1 MPRVLVLVEHD
12 DGTPKKVTYEML
24 TKARE
29 LGEPAAVFVGDG
41 LDVATDG
48 LARHGAA
55 AVYAFGGEGASNRL
69 TAPSVDALA
78 AAADQA
84 EPAAVLVAAS
94 PAGKDIGARLAA
106 RRGWGM
112 LADVVDLDGDLVAT
126 QNVFGGATTVRA
138 RVRTGV
144 PVLAVKPNSFAPAE
158 APAEPEVID
167 LGLDRQTGQA
177 DARLT
182 DHVVQERSGRPDV
195 AEAEIVVSGGRGL
208 QDPSNFA
215 LVEALAD
222 ALGAAVGASRAA
234 VDAGWYP
241 HQHQVGQTG
250 KTVSPQLYVAVG
262 ISGAIQHRAGMQ
274 TSKTI
279 VAINKDADAPIFAIS
294 DFGVVG
300 DLFKVVPRLTD
311 EVARRKGG

>member
-1 MPRVLVLVEHD
+1 MAAVLVLVEHD
-12 DGTPKKVTYEML
+12 EGATRKVTYEML
-24 TKARE
+24 TKARD
-29 LGEPAAVFVGDG
+29 LGEPVAVFVGDG
-41 LDVATDG
+41 LDGAREG
-48 LARHGAA
+48 LARHGATAIYA
-55 AVYAFGGEGASNRL
+55 AAGEGWTNQLGRPL
-69 TAPSVDALA
+69 TDALE
-78 AAADQA
+78 AAADRA
-84 EPAAVLVAAS
+84 DPAAVLVAAT
-94 PAGKDIGARLAA
+94 PGGKDAGARLAA
-106 RRGWGM
+106 RKGWGM
-112 LADVVDLDGDLVAT
+112 LADVVDLDTDLVAT

-138 RVRTGV
+138 KVRTGT
-144 PVLAVKPNSFAPAE
+144 PVLAVKPNSFPVEE
-158 APAEPEVID
+158 APAEPEVVD
-167 LGLDRQTGQA
+167 LAQEREA
-177 DARLT
+177 SAPEANVT
-182 DHVVQERSGRPDV
+182 DHVVQEQGGRPDV

-222 ALGAAVGASRAA
+222 SLGAAVGASRAA

-311 EVARRKGG
+311 EITKRKG

>member
-1 MPRVLVLVEHD
+1 MPQVVVLVEHE
-12 DGTPKKVTYEML
+12 DGVTKKVTYEML
-24 TKARE
+24 TKARD
-29 LGEPAAVFVGDG
+29 LGEPVALFVGEG
-41 LDVATDG
+41 LDGAREG
-48 LARHGAA
+48 LARHGAT
-55 AVYAFGGEGASNRL
+55 AVYAAGGDNRL
-69 TAPSVDALA
+69 AGPLTAALA
-78 AAADQA
+78 AAAERA
-84 EPAAVLVAAS
+84 EPAAVLVAAT
-94 PAGKDIGARLAA
+94 PLGKDAGARLAA

-112 LADVVDLDGDLVAT
+112 LADIVDLDADLVAT
-126 QNVFGGATTVRA
+126 QNVFGGATTVRS
-138 RVRTGV
+138 RVRTGT
-144 PVLAVKPNSFAPAE
+144 PVLAVKPNSFPVEE
-158 APAEPEVID
+158 APAEPEVVRLD
-167 LGLDRQTGQA
+167 LGAEAGDPVRVI
-177 DARLT
+177 
-182 DHVVQERSGRPDV
+182 DHVVQEQGGRPDV

-222 ALGAAVGASRAA
+222 SLGAAVGASRAA

-279 VAINKDADAPIFAIS
+279 VAVNKDADAPIFAIS

-300 DLFKVVPRLTD
+300 DLFKVIPRLTE
-311 EVARRKGG
+311 EVVKRKG

>member
-1 MPRVLVLVEHD
+1 MPRVLVLVEHEE
-12 DGTPKKVTYEML
+12 GAAKKVTYEML
-24 TKARE
+24 TKARD
-29 LGEPAAVFVGDG
+29 LGEPVALFVGEG
-41 LDVATDG
+41 LDAAREG
-48 LARHGAA
+48 LARHGAT
-55 AVYAFGGEGASNRL
+55 AVYAAGGDNRL
-69 TAPSVDALA
+69 PGPLTGALA
-78 AAADQA
+78 AAADRA
-84 EPAAVLVAAS
+84 EPAAVLVAAT
-94 PAGKDIGARLAA
+94 PLGKDAGARLAA
-106 RRGWGM
+106 RKGWGM
-112 LADVVDLDGDLVAT
+112 LADIVDLDGDLVAT
-126 QNVFGGATTVRA
+126 QNVFGGATTVRS
-138 RVRTGV
+138 RVRTGT
-144 PVLAVKPNSFAPAE
+144 PVLAVKPNSFPVQE
-158 APAEPEVID
+158 APAEPEVVD
-167 LGLDRQTGQA
+167 LDLAEGQ
-177 DARLT
+177 DATRVT
-182 DHVVQERSGRPDV
+182 DHVVQEQGGRPDV

-222 ALGAAVGASRAA
+222 TLGAAVGASRAA

-279 VAINKDADAPIFAIS
+279 VAVNKDADAPIFAIS

-311 EVARRKGG
+311 EVAKRKG

>member
-1 MPRVLVLVEHD
+1 MPRVLVLVEHEE
-12 DGTPKKVTYEML
+12 GATKKVTYEML
-24 TKARE
+24 TRARD
-29 LGEPAAVFVGDG
+29 LGEPAALFVGEG
-41 LDVATDG
+41 LETARDG
-48 LARHGAA
+48 LARHGATTIYA
-55 AVYAFGGEGASNRL
+55 ATADNRL
-69 TAPSVDALA
+69 AGQVTDALETA
-78 AAADQA
+78 VHDA
-84 EPAAVLVAAS
+84 EPGVVLVAAS
-94 PAGKDIGARLAA
+94 PLGKDAGARLAA
-106 RRGWGM
+106 RNGWGM
-112 LADVVDLDGDLVAT
+112 LADIVDLDDDLVAT
-126 QNVFGGATTVRA
+126 QAVFGGATTVRS
-138 RVRTGV
+138 RVRTGT
-144 PVLAVKPNSFAPAE
+144 PVLAVKPNSFPVQE
-158 APAEPEVID
+158 APASPEVVD
-167 LGLDRQTGQA
+167 LELGAGAEDRITV
-177 DARLT
+177 T
-182 DHVVQERSGRPDV
+182 DHVVQEQGGRPDV

-222 ALGAAVGASRAA
+222 SLGAAVGASRAA

-279 VAINKDADAPIFAIS
+279 VAVNKDADAPIFAIS

-311 EVARRKGG
+311 EVAKRKG

>member
-1 MPRVLVLVEHD
+1 MPRVLVLVEHE
-12 DGTPKKVTYEML
+12 DGATKKVTYEML
-24 TKARE
+24 TKARD
-29 LGEPAAVFVGDG
+29 LGEPVALFVGEG
-41 LDVATDG
+41 LDAAREG
-48 LARHGAA
+48 LARHGAT
-55 AVYAFGGEGASNRL
+55 AVYAAGGDNRL
-69 TAPSVDALA
+69 PGPLTGALA

-84 EPAAVLVAAS
+84 EPAAVLVAAT
-94 PAGKDIGARLAA
+94 PLGKDAGARLAA
-106 RRGWGM
+106 RKGWGM
-112 LADVVDLDGDLVAT
+112 LADIVDLDGDLVAT

-138 RVRTGV
+138 RVRTGT
-144 PVLAVKPNSFAPAE
+144 PVLAVKPNSFPVEE
-158 APAEPEVID
+158 APAEPELVD
-167 LGLDRQTGQA
+167 LEVAEAQEPVRV
-177 DARLT
+177 T
-182 DHVVQERSGRPDV
+182 DHVVQEEGGRPDV

-222 ALGAAVGASRAA
+222 TLGAAVGASRAA

-279 VAINKDADAPIFAIS
+279 VAVNKDADAPIFAIS

-300 DLFKVVPRLTD
+300 DLFKVIPRLTD
-311 EVARRKGG
+311 EVAKRKG

>member
-1 MPRVLVLVEHD
+1 MPRILVLVEHE
-12 DGTPKKVTYEML
+12 DGVTKKVTYEML
-24 TKARE
+24 TKARD
-29 LGEPAAVFVGDG
+29 LGEPVALFVGEG
-41 LDVATDG
+41 LESAREG
-48 LARHGAA
+48 LARHGAT
-55 AVYAFGGEGASNRL
+55 AVYAAGGDNRL
-69 TAPSVDALA
+69 AGPLTGALA
-78 AAADQA
+78 AAADRA
-84 EPAAVLVAAS
+84 EPAVVLVAAT
-94 PAGKDIGARLAA
+94 PLGKDAGARLAA
-106 RRGWGM
+106 RKGWGM
-112 LADVVDLDGDLVAT
+112 LADIVDLDGDLVAT
-126 QNVFGGATTVRA
+126 QNVFGGATTVRS
-138 RVRTGV
+138 RVRTGT
-144 PVLAVKPNSFAPAE
+144 PVLAVKPNSFPVEE
-158 APAEPEVID
+158 APAEPEVVD
-167 LGLDRQTGQA
+167 LETAADQEQT
-177 DARLT
+177 RVT
-182 DHVVQERSGRPDV
+182 DHVVQEEGGRPDV

-279 VAINKDADAPIFAIS
+279 VAVNKDADAPIFAIS

-300 DLFKVVPRLTD
+300 DLFKVIPRLTE
-311 EVARRKGG
+311 EVVKRKGG

>member
-1 MPRVLVLVEHD
+1 MPQVLVLVEHE
-12 DGTPKKVTYEML
+12 DGATKKVTYEML
-24 TKARE
+24 TKARD
-29 LGEPAAVFVGDG
+29 LGEPVALFVGDG
-41 LDVATDG
+41 LDGAREG
-48 LARHGAA
+48 LARHGAT
-55 AVYAFGGEGASNRL
+55 AVYAAAGDNRL
-69 TAPSVDALA
+69 AGPLTAALA
-78 AAADQA
+78 AAADRA
-84 EPAAVLVAAS
+84 EPAAVLVAAT
-94 PAGKDIGARLAA
+94 PLGKDAGARLAV

-112 LADVVDLDGDLVAT
+112 LADIVDLDSDLVAT
-126 QNVFGGATTVRA
+126 QNVFGGATTVRSV
-138 RVRTGV
+138 VRTGT
-144 PVLAVKPNSFAPAE
+144 PVLAIKPNSFPVQE
-158 APAEPEVID
+158 APAEPEVVD
-167 LGLDRQTGQA
+167 LDVAEDQDGTRV
-177 DARLT
+177 T
-182 DHVVQERSGRPDV
+182 DHVVQEQGGRPDV

-222 ALGAAVGASRAA
+222 ILGAAVGASRAA

-279 VAINKDADAPIFAIS
+279 VAVNKDADAPIFAIS

-300 DLFKVVPRLTD
+300 DLFKVIPRLTE
-311 EVARRKGG
+311 EVAKRKG

>member
-1 MPRVLVLVEHD
+1 MPQVLVLVEHEE
-12 DGTPKKVTYEML
+12 GVTKKVTYEML
-24 TKARE
+24 TKARD
-29 LGEPAAVFVGDG
+29 LGEPVALFVGEG
-41 LDVATDG
+41 LDGAREG
-48 LARHGAA
+48 LARHGAT
-55 AVYAFGGEGASNRL
+55 AVYAAGGDNRL
-69 TAPSVDALA
+69 AGPLTAALA
-78 AAADQA
+78 AAADRA
-84 EPAAVLVAAS
+84 EPTAVLVAAT
-94 PAGKDIGARLAA
+94 PLGKDAGARLAA

-112 LADVVDLDGDLVAT
+112 LADIVDLDADLVAT
-126 QNVFGGATTVRA
+126 QNVFGGATTVRS
-138 RVRTGV
+138 RVRTGT
-144 PVLAVKPNSFAPAE
+144 PVLAVKPNSFPVEA
-158 APAEPEVID
+158 APAEPEVVQLD
-167 LGLDRQTGQA
+167 LGAEAEDSVRV
-177 DARLT
+177 T
-182 DHVVQERSGRPDV
+182 DHVVQEQGGRPDV

-222 ALGAAVGASRAA
+222 SLGAAVGASRAA

-279 VAINKDADAPIFAIS
+279 VAVNKDADAPIFAIS

-300 DLFKVVPRLTD
+300 DLFKVIPRLTE
-311 EVARRKGG
+311 EVAKRKG

>member
-1 MPRVLVLVEHD
+1 MPRVLVLVEHE
-12 DGTPKKVTYEML
+12 DGVTKKVTYEML
-24 TKARE
+24 TKARD
-29 LGEPAAVFVGDG
+29 LGEPVALFVGEG
-41 LDVATDG
+41 LEQAREG
-48 LARHGAA
+48 LAGHGATTIYNA
-55 AVYAFGGEGASNRL
+55 AGGDNRL
-69 TAPSVDALA
+69 AGTLTGALE

-84 EPAAVLVAAS
+84 EPAAVLVAAT
-94 PAGKDIGARLAA
+94 PLGKDAGARLAA
-106 RRGWGM
+106 RKGWGM
-112 LADVVDLDGDLVAT
+112 LADIVDLDGDLVAT
-126 QNVFGGATTVRA
+126 QNVFGGATTVRS
-138 RVRTGV
+138 RVRAGT
-144 PVLAVKPNSFAPAE
+144 PVLAIKPNSFPVEE
-158 APAEPEVID
+158 APAEPEMVD
-167 LGLDRQTGQA
+167 LGQTGEEG
-177 DARLT
+177 DRTRVT
-182 DHVVQERSGRPDV
+182 DHVVQEQGGRPDV

-279 VAINKDADAPIFAIS
+279 VAVNKDADAPIFAIS

-300 DLFKVVPRLTD
+300 DLFKVIPRLTE
-311 EVARRKGG
+311 EVAKRKG